1 MHHYITILS
10 IAIILYMICAWV
22 SKHFQ
27 ERKYASKA
35 KRLGCQSLLAPSR
48 KWLFGVDRIYQNI
61 RANKADLLLELIH
74 ERYRAVNS
82 NTYTY
87 SLFGN
92 KVIATAEPQNIQAI
106 LATQFDDFCLG
117 ALRRDCFMPLLGNG
131 IFTQDGEAWKHSR
144 AILRPQFSRGKVTD
158 LEMEE
163 RHVQDMMSAL
173 PVDKGGWTLETD
185 LQLLFFRYAL
195 DSTCEAILGDSPGSQ
210 VANVPKNSS
219 SLTADMKDEE
229 VFAAAF
235 DTSQA
240 WLAYR
245 ARALTLYWLSDGPEF
260 RRACETVHDFIDSLV
275 CKALDKWSD
284 KRIQQANLDNQAMRE
299 KSCNEEKT
307 TDDKIEQSQHHNKP
321 KYTFLHALIAE
332 DVDRKEIRFQL
343 LHILLAGRDTTGK
356 PAHVEA
362 TGREMLINQSLFPG
376 MDLLSACPATIMPL
390 R

>member
-10 IAIILYMICAWV
+10 IAIILYMICALV

-35 KRLGCQSLLAPSR
+35 KRLGCQSLPAPSR

-87 SLFGN
+87 SLLGN

-106 LATQFDDFCLG
+106 LVTQFDDFCLG

-144 AILRPQFSRGKVTD
+144 AILRPQFSRGKTTD

-173 PVDKGGWTLETD
+173 PVDKDGWTLETD

-210 VANVPKNSS
+210 VANLPKNSS
-219 SLTADMKDEE
+219 SLTADRKDEE

-245 ARALTLYWLSDGPEF
+245 ARSLKLYWLSDGPEF

-284 KRIQQANLDNQAMRE
+284 KRIQQANLDNQA
-299 KSCNEEKT
+299 
-307 TDDKIEQSQHHNKP
+307 IP

-362 TGREMLINQSLFPG
+362 TGREKLINQSLFPG
-376 MDLLSACPATIMPL
+376 MDLLSACPPSRGLSRTSSRRTCRVWKL
-390 R
+390 RSCP